1 MKKKSIKN
9 FKKLE
14 NKDLKKIKGGE
25 IHYVW
30 VGDEWMAVDYPS

>member
-1 MKKKSIKN
+1 MKKKSIKD

-25 IHYVW
+25 KHYISIGGELV
-30 VGDEWMAVDYPS
+30 VIEY

>member
-14 NKDLKKIKGGE
+14 NKDLKKIKGGGS
-25 IHYVW
+25 HYVLVNGEW
-30 VGDEWMAVDYPS
+30 VLVG